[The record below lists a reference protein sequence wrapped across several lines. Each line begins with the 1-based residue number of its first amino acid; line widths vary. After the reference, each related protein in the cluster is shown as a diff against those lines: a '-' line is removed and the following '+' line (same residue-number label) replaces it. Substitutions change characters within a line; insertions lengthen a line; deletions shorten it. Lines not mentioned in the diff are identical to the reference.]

1 MIQLWALTVDSGPLP
16 GDPLLGEGGGVRHTR
31 WDVITPCNLQEIQG
45 AACSAD
51 ESVSFCSPSS
61 ATHKKRLREAIPL
74 AWCPPGVSPGTISN
88 QLPPWSHVLSLRS
101 GRTDRQSDC
110 PFEGPGT
117 ASQHTNL
124 PRFILV
130 RKEPS
135 GAYRAPCTVYL
146 TVY

>member
-1 MIQLWALTVDSGPLP
+1 ME
-16 GDPLLGEGGGVRHTR
+16 PLLGEGVGWRHTR

-45 AACSAD
+45 AARSGD

-61 ATHKKRLREAIPL
+61 ATRKKRLREAIPL
-74 AWCPPGVSPGTISN
+74 TRCPPGVSPGTISN
-88 QLPPWSHVLSLRS
+88 QLLPWSHVLSPRS

-110 PFEGPGT
+110 PFGGPGT

-130 RKEPS
+130 GEEPS
-135 GAYRAPCTVYL
+135 GAYGALCTVYL
-146 TVY
+146 TVD